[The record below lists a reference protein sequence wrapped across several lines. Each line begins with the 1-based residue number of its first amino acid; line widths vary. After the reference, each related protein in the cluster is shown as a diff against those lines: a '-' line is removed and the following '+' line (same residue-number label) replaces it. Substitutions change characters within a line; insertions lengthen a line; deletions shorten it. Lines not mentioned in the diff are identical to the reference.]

1 MPPGG
6 LWEKRMKSKRRAA
19 DTLAFAISG
28 DLDARELE
36 LLRLQIERLAREL
49 GAEVAV
55 WRVDDPTT

>member
-1 MPPGG
+1 MA
-6 LWEKRMKSKRRAA
+6 SKRRAA
-19 DTLAFAISG
+19 ASLEFAISG

-55 WRVDDPTT
+55 WRVDDPTP

>member
-1 MPPGG
+1 M
-6 LWEKRMKSKRRAA
+6 RSKRRAA